1 MEDAREGTGGTMRRM
16 LVAVL
21 MPCVMSGV
29 AGGGVEAAELTVGA
43 LVGAS
48 VLETK
53 DTSLS
58 HASLQ
63 DEVTLG
69 RTILGGV
76 VLGLRLEGRHEVA
89 LEIAGGPY
97 SNDVERSCIWIQG
110 PLCQLMPFKA
120 ASRAVLYGL
129 HYTFML
135 QPHRKSAF
143 VGLGMGAKKYSYDDT
158 LFVPGDDRASSVAVH
173 GAVGAEFPGKAD
185 FRLETRVILVT
196 FNPFLSSGR
205 KASQVELQIRASI
218 RFHVGK

>member
-1 MEDAREGTGGTMRRM
+1 MRRT

-21 MPCVMSGV
+21 MSCVLSGV
-29 AGGGVEAAELTVGA
+29 AGSGVEAAELSVGVLA
-43 LVGAS
+43 GAS
-48 VLETK
+48 VLERK

-58 HASLQ
+58 HASLN

-69 RTILGGV
+69 RTIVGGV
-76 VLGLRLEGRHEVA
+76 ALGLRLEGRHEVA

-97 SNDVERSCIWIQG
+97 SNDVDRSCFRIQAFS
-110 PLCQLMPFKA
+110 CELMPFKA

-135 QPHRKSAF
+135 QPDRKSAF
-143 VGLGMGAKKYSYDDT
+143 IGLGIGAKKYSYDDN
-158 LFVPGDDRASSVAVH
+158 LFVPDSDRASSLALH
-173 GAVGAEFPGKAD
+173 GAVGAEFPGKAH

-196 FNPFLSSGR
+196 ANPFLSNAA

-218 RFHVGK
+218 RFHVRR

>member
-1 MEDAREGTGGTMRRM
+1 MRRT

-21 MPCVMSGV
+21 LVCVMSGV
-29 AGGGVEAAELTVGA
+29 AGSGGEAAELNVGVLA
-43 LVGAS
+43 GAS
-48 VLETK
+48 VLERK

-58 HASLQ
+58 HGSLE

-97 SNDVERSCIWIQG
+97 SNDVERSCIRIQG
-110 PLCQLMPFKA
+110 ASCQPTPFTA

-158 LFVPGDDRASSVAVH
+158 LYVPDSDRASSVALH
-173 GAVGAEFPGKAD
+173 GAVGAEFPGKAH

-196 FNPFLSSGR
+196 FNPFLSFAAGSGS
-205 KASQVELQIRASI
+205 KASQVELQVRASI